1 VRPDSPRLGRRLRC
15 LSRLWYDLH
24 ASDFEQGVRD
34 DIYLGIACFDCVRC
48 PDPSKS
54 DDTFF
59 FEDLMATVGFNGL
72 TVAAFESRMAA
83 EMARLIERYGG
94 QPHVAPALREI
105 PLSDNTAVLEFGKRL
120 LAGHFEM
127 VILLTGAGTRT
138 MVEILRAR
146 YPLESIKTAIA
157 RTTVVARGPKP
168 VAALKELGLTP
179 SITVPEPNTWRDI
192 LQVLDEGGSLIE
204 VRIAVQEYGVSNP
217 DLLAALRERGA
228 QITPVPIYKWAL
240 PEDTA
245 PLRRVLDAIVAG
257 QVDVLLITNAA
268 QIDHVMQLL
277 EQEGTTAQ
285 FKEACRKKMVVA
297 SIGPTASE
305 RLRHYGLPIDFEPS
319 HSKMG
324 VLVKEASERAH
335 ALLIPK
341 RRMQNDQC

>member
-1 VRPDSPRLGRRLRC
+1 MTSSPDR
-15 LSRLWYDLH
+15 
-24 ASDFEQGVRD
+24 Q
-34 DIYLGIACFDCVRC
+34 IT
-48 PDPSKS
+48 KS
-54 DDTFF
+54 HFQ
-59 FEDLMATVGFNGL
+59 GL

-83 EMARLIERYGG
+83 EMAQLIERYGG

-138 MVEILRAR
+138 MVEILRTR
-146 YPLESIKTAIA
+146 YPLESIKMAIA

-168 VAALKELGLTP
+168 VAAMKELGIAP

-192 LQVLDEGGSLIE
+192 LQVLDERGSLIE

-217 DLLAALRERGA
+217 DFLAALRERGA

-240 PEDTA
+240 PENIT
-245 PLRRVLDAIVAG
+245 PLREVLGEIIAG
-257 QVDVLLITNAA
+257 NIQVMLVTNAA

-285 FKEACRKKMVVA
+285 FKEACRKMVVA

-305 RLRHYGLPIDFEPS
+305 RLRSYDLPVDLEPS
-319 HSKMG
+319 HGKIG
-324 VLVKEASERAH
+324 ILVKETSEQAH

-341 RRMQNDQC
+341 RRMQNDEC